1 MKWLLVIIAV
11 LKIAGIAVLAV
22 LALAVLLLL
31 TVLLCSLKYEAS
43 GAYKDGSGVGSGFV
57 SWLFGLIRLDFGY
70 NASGFYYKVKIP
82 FYKLLRSRK
91 APSKAVNADSAEDT
105 RVVSAMSR
113 EETAKADTAP
123 EEKSQEKADSTHKAE
138 KSVKKQKHKTEKSVH
153 HNKKKEKGVV
163 RKILDTCNEYEVQKL
178 YKPLKRFLKRFFSA
192 LGIRDAGA
200 DICFGFDDPSLTGMV
215 LGGGAAAAA
224 FIPFRLNL
232 SGFFEGE
239 YLCGNGRIKGKTS
252 ILALIIP
259 TVRMVFEK
267 PVWNFLMKMK
277 G

>member
-1 MKWLLVIIAV
+1 MKWLSIIIAI

-31 TVLLCSLKYEAS
+31 VVLLCSLKYEAS
-43 GAYKDGSGVGSGFV
+43 GAYKDGGGVGSGFV

-82 FYKLLRSRK
+82 FYKLLK
-91 APSKAVNADSAEDT
+91 IGKTPSKTVDANGTEDT
-105 RVVSAMSR
+105 RIVSAMSR
-113 EETAKADTAP
+113 EKTVSSDASP
-123 EEKSQEKADSTHKAE
+123 EEKADNTHKAE
-138 KSVKKQKHKTEKSVH
+138 KSAKKQKHKTEKSVH
-153 HNKKKEKGVV
+153 HNKKKEKGIV
-163 RKILDTCNEYEVQKL
+163 RKIFDTCNEYEVQRL

-192 LGIRDAGA
+192 LGIKDADA
-200 DICFGFDDPSLTGMV
+200 DICFGFDDPSLTGIV

-224 FIPFRLNL
+224 FIPFRFNL

-259 TVRMVFEK
+259 AVRMVFEK